1 MFDLVGKNGF
11 DRISFKTIET
21 CGSGH
26 DGDVYKCELSIVA
39 GCLGVEFD
47 SLYVTVGE
55 IKSFFESLSG
65 DLDRSHEDGRFI
77 NEDLNFHLAF
87 NDFGHV
93 SVHGEFDQ
101 NNGDGYLCRFGF
113 ESDITCVEQVKSD
126 LDRCIKNDDYFIN
139 DL

>member
-1 MFDLVGKNGF
+1 MFSLVGKNGI
-11 DRISFKTIET
+11 DHISFKTIEN

-39 GCLGVEFD
+39 GCLRVEFD

-55 IKSFFESLSG
+55 IKSFFVSING
-65 DLDRSHEDGRFI
+65 DLERSLDEGCFI
-77 NEDLNFHLAF
+77 NEDLNFRLTF
-87 NDFGHV
+87 NKFGHV
-93 SVHGEFDQ
+93 LVNGEFDQ

-113 ESDITCVEQVKSD
+113 ESDITCVEQVKCD
-126 LDRCIKNDDYFIN
+126 LYCCIKNNDYFVN